1 MVTQKAEKLP
11 YEAEKSYYREQL
23 RPCCFELDP
32 AHVRDQYAGLSL
44 TMLLHLMNSIS
55 CMFGLFVLAFVL
67 LIVVQLDWMSHLESL
82 VFSIRIGLDFV
93 NFSFEYNETIV
104 AFQVGWVIQ
113 VLRITGAIFNNWEIF
128 YFNSMGPLSKG
139 LSRASVGSITM
150 VFWFLEPIRIGIF
163 IADG

>member
-82 VFSIRIGLDFV
+82 VFSI
-93 NFSFEYNETIV
+93 
-104 AFQVGWVIQ
+104 
-113 VLRITGAIFNNWEIF
+113 
-128 YFNSMGPLSKG
+128 
-139 LSRASVGSITM
+139 
-150 VFWFLEPIRIGIF
+150 
-163 IADG
+163 